1 MLKHWG
7 QHCIMNARRCQSLAI
22 SSPRTI
28 EHFTADLVRRIDMKA
43 FGKPLL
49 YHFGEGNKAGYTLV
63 QLIETSNITGH
74 FCDETGDAYLDVFS
88 CKSFDPY
95 IVRAVVQEW
104 FKPEHID
111 VMVIA
116 RDAGKRMEKYPLM

>member
-7 QHCIMNARRCQSLAI
+7 LHCIMNARRCQSLAI

-88 CKSFDPY
+88 CKSYDPY
-95 IVRAVVQEW
+95 VVRAVVQEW

>member
-1 MLKHWG
+1 
-7 QHCIMNARRCQSLAI
+7 MNARRCQSLAI

-88 CKSFDPY
+88 CKSYDPY